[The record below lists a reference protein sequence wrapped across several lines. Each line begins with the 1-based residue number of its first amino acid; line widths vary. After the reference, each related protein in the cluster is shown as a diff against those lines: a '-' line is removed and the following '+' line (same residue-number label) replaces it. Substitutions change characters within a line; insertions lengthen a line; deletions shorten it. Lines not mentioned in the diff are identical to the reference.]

1 MKIGHLV
8 CGIDNFD
15 FVLSQFGTGTTRSR
29 DVTPI
34 YPTPQK
40 YQKTFCPFII
50 LSNYFKARN
59 ELCFNDD
66 NDFLFPK
73 MTSSF
78 ELGTNRHILALA
90 NPHECIPTASFNK
103 KFKLHVDSEELG
115 KVGVNSLEFTPD
127 SLKMGGQQCLV
138 NGVVYPDFSQIC
150 TKPSSVTVETTSTTN
165 SSRKRPSS
173 TENSTEIPINPKVQ
187 ASQGT

>member
-8 CGIDNFD
+8 RGIDHFD
-15 FVLSQFGTGTTRSR
+15 LVISRLKEGTARSR

-34 YPTPQK
+34 YPMPPK
-40 YQKTFCPFII
+40 YQKTFCPVII
-50 LSNYFKARN
+50 LSNYLKARN
-59 ELCFNDD
+59 ELGLNDD
-66 NDFLFPK
+66 NNFLFPK
-73 MTSSF
+73 MNSSF

-127 SLKMGGQQCLV
+127 SLKMGG
-138 NGVVYPDFSQIC
+138 
-150 TKPSSVTVETTSTTN
+150 
-165 SSRKRPSS
+165 
-173 TENSTEIPINPKVQ
+173 
-187 ASQGT
+187 

>member
-1 MKIGHLV
+1 
-8 CGIDNFD
+8 
-15 FVLSQFGTGTTRSR
+15 
-29 DVTPI
+29 
-34 YPTPQK
+34 
-40 YQKTFCPFII
+40 
-50 LSNYFKARN
+50 
-59 ELCFNDD
+59 
-66 NDFLFPK
+66 

-138 NGVVYPDFSQIC
+138 NSVVYPDFSQIC
-150 TKPSSVTVETTSTTN
+150 TKPSSVAVGTTSTTN

-173 TENSTEIPINPKVQ
+173 TDNSTEIPEFGIPINPKVY
-187 ASQGT
+187 ASQGTTRITTPPVEPQSSVPAASTHQREAPSANIHHVQET